1 MFVALTVHIWAA
13 TCSADFCFSPKKYI
27 ECYRLLWDTVSS
39 HASST
44 RPDYRF
50 MGVESLYILLNI
62 EIMKVELG

>member
-1 MFVALTVHIWAA
+1 MGSNLKCRFLL
-13 TCSADFCFSPKKYI
+13 FLKKYI
-27 ECYRLLWDTVSS
+27 ECYRLLWDTVCS

-50 MGVESLYILLNI
+50 VGVESLYILLNI